1 MVRGSDLGW
10 WGKHPYVYMMSTTTA
25 AVACW
30 TTVLVAAFA
39 VPEAAIGFV
48 SCGALFGVLMTIAAV
63 YAWHWLLR
71 GRHRDRRANDR
82 MRWNWDMAL
91 LRASSVFL
99 WLLFLGLLAGTAVSF
114 YDGWRFDQ
122 YGVTAEAVVTKV
134 DGSFVTVAVAARDGD
149 RLGVLET
156 VRGDPHLA
164 AGDRIQIVYDPEPG
178 ANDVIFAD
186 GWPYGQVIPLAI
198 GTVVAGA
205 FVLVPSARRR
215 LTDSALK
222 HWRSSNGRIRPPH

>member
-1 MVRGSDLGW
+1 MARRSDLGW
-10 WGKHPYVYMMSTTTA
+10 WGKHPYVYVVFMTTA

-30 TTVLVAAFA
+30 TTVLVAALA
-39 VPEAAIGFV
+39 VPEAAIGLGACV
-48 SCGALFGVLMTIAAV
+48 ALFGVLMTIGAA

-71 GRHRDRRANDR
+71 GRHRGRRANDR
-82 MRWNWDMAL
+82 TRWKWDMAL
-91 LRASSVFL
+91 LRAGWAFL
-99 WLLFLGLLAGTAVSF
+99 WLLFLWLLVGTAVSF
-114 YDGWRFDQ
+114 YSAWRFDQ

-134 DGSFVTVAVAARDGD
+134 DGSFVTVAVALRDGA

-156 VRGDPHLA
+156 GRGDPQLA
-164 AGDRIQIVYDPEPG
+164 AGDRIQVVYDPVPG

-186 GWPYGQVIPLAI
+186 GWPYEQVSLLAV

-215 LTDSALK
+215 FTDSALG